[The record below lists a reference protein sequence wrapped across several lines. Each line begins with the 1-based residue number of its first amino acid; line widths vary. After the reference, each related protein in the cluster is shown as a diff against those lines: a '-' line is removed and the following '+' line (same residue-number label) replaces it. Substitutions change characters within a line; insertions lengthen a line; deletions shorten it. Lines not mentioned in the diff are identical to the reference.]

1 MQLRGY
7 CAEAVRALE
16 FCADLPQNRAETQ
29 NSSSFAKRR
38 KHRLAGVS
46 QKNGPA
52 LLERPG
58 QVYVFNRGGVVSTL

>member
-7 CAEAVRALE
+7 CAEAAPALE

-29 NSSSFAKRR
+29 KSSSFVRSRKRW
-38 KHRLAGVS
+38 LARMS